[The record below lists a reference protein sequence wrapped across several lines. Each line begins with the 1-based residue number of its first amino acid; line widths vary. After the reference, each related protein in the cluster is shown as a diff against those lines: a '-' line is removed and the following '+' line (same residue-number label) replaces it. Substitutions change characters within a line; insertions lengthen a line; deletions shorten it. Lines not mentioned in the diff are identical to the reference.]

1 MDSLCH
7 PWFTTINLSYRFPTF
22 EYFWNIRH
30 RLVRYYWYGF
40 DLVWY
45 WSLTSQDMVM
55 VCMVFFTHEPRQAAK
70 AYLFNASESP
80 TCFCYLLELAL
91 NKLTWFWS
99 PLGAS
104 DLTSV
109 RSGPLAP
116 IRHSSHSL
124 STYPV
129 STVATLGIWNNC
141 GQNPPLKLPLR
152 SSCIM
157 LWVDSTRLSLPD
169 AMERDFNLSLLL
181 RYHQVPWYHP

>member
-1 MDSLCH
+1 MVLVTDE
-7 PWFTTINLSYRFPTF
+7 P
-22 EYFWNIRH
+22 RH
-30 RLVRYYWYGF
+30 G
-40 DLVWY
+40 
-45 WSLTSQDMVM
+45 M

-104 DLTSV
+104 DLTIV

-157 LWVDSTRLSLPD
+157 LWVDARRLSLPD
-169 AMERDFNLSLLL
+169 AMERDFNLSLLASL
-181 RYHQVPWYHP
+181 PPSAMVSSIDWFPRLGWWETSHKASKYSV